1 VRPCAAQP
9 EQLVTAV
16 GEGGRSPSPV
26 PGSIVGLPGWLY
38 YWQSPDRLVRLTG
51 TGTVT
56 VLDAGGQSAN
66 VSPDGT
72 SVAFLDENGTVYV
85 ADRDGGNRRAVLTGT
100 AGAGYEPVWS
110 PDSKRLLAGR
120 PRSGGEGGVRL
131 GVVDV
136 AAGTFTPLADQPE
149 SVIHPLWTADGRHF
163 GYATGICQIGV
174 ADADGGNARLV
185 PVFASNDATVNPQMR
200 RSCDPYS
207 ISPDGSLMAVHQ
219 RTGDEP
225 DGDIGRDL
233 IANAVVDTRT
243 GADVRLP
250 VTGTVNAVLF
260 QPDGTILVRT
270 TGSGGNRLTLL
281 NPDRTVRLSIDEP
294 ASVHDAA
301 LVADAP

>member
-1 VRPCAAQP
+1 VPPSASASPSVAA
-9 EQLVTAV
+9 
-16 GEGGRSPSPV
+16 SPSPSL
-26 PGSIVGLPGWLY
+26 GSIAGLPGSLY
-38 YWQSPDRLVRLTG
+38 YWQSPDKLVRLTG

-56 VLDAGGQSAN
+56 VLDAGGRSAN

-72 SVAFLDENGTVYV
+72 SVAFLDGSGANGNATVYV
-85 ADRDGGNRRAVLTGT
+85 ADRDGGHRRAVLTG
-100 AGAGYEPVWS
+100 AVGDGYEPAWA

-120 PRSGGEGGVRL
+120 PLSGGEGGVQL

-136 AAGTFTPLADQPE
+136 ATGTFTPLAEHFDA
-149 SVIHPLWTADGRHF
+149 IHPLWTADGKHL
-163 GYATGICQIGV
+163 GYATGTCQLGI
-174 ADADGGNARLV
+174 ADADGGNAHVV
-185 PVFASNDATVNPQMR
+185 PVFASNDLSLNPQLR

-233 IANAVVDTRT
+233 VANAVVDTRT

-270 TGSGGNRLTLL
+270 TGGAGNLLTLL
-281 NPDRTVRLSIDEP
+281 NPDRTVRARVDEP

-301 LVADAP
+301 LLADTP